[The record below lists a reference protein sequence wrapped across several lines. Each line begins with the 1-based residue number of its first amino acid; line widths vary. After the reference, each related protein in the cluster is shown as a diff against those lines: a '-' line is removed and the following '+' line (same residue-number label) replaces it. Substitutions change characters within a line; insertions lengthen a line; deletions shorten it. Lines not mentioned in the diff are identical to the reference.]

1 MAQIEDLTTGRWAI
15 MVCLNEEEDD
25 WIYITKDKG
34 ACNWDLEPELFDDI
48 NDALKFAEGWII
60 PGKEKN
66 VVVVNYD
73 GD

>member
-15 MVCLNEEEDD
+15 MVCLDGKDD
-25 WIYITKDKG
+25 WIYVTKDKG
-34 ACNWDLEPELFDDI
+34 SCNWDLEPELFDDI
-48 NDALKFAEGWII
+48 NDALKFAEAFTI

-73 GD
+73 ER